1 MAHSFELILFS
12 NDVPYVQQA
21 TRAGLDGVIIDRE
34 NMGKSHRQLTRDTQ
48 VNYHTFDDLEQMRS
62 VSDIRTFCRINNLQD
77 IRIAEAKRAIRCGAD
92 EIFLPMVRTVAEV
105 TEVLQIIEG
114 KADLGILIE
123 TEEGIAIAEDLSHLP
138 LSHVYVGLNDLA
150 IARSMSNI
158 FENVYNGTVEYLRD
172 HFPHIPFGF
181 GGLTIP
187 PHGNPIP
194 TVLLMAEMMRLECN
208 FTFLRRSFLRD
219 VPIDK
224 LGDAI
229 PLIKSSLQT
238 YTNRTV
244 DKIEEHQNMINS
256 YILDIMADS

>member
-12 NDVPYVQQA
+12 NDVSYVQQA
-21 TRAGLDGVIIDRE
+21 TQAGLDGVIIDRE
-34 NMGKSHRQLTRDTQ
+34 NIGKSHRQFERDTQ
-48 VNYHTFDDLEQMRS
+48 VNFHTFDDLKRMS
-62 VSDIRTFCRINNLQD
+62 KVSNIRTFCRINNLQD
-77 IRIAEAKRAIRCGAD
+77 IRIAEAKRAIQCGAD

-105 TEVLQIIEG
+105 TEVLEITED

-123 TEEGIAIAEDLSHLP
+123 TEEAIAIADDLSQLP
-138 LSHVYVGLNDLA
+138 LSHIYVGLNDLA

-158 FENVYNGTVEYLRD
+158 FENLYNGTVEHLRD
-172 HFPHIPFGF
+172 HFSHIPFGF

-194 TVLLMAEMMRLECN
+194 TVLLMAEMMRLECK
-208 FTFLRRSFLRD
+208 FTFLRRSFLKD

-224 LGDAI
+224 LEDSI
-229 PLIKSSLQT
+229 PLIKSSLQA

-244 DKIEEHQNMINS
+244 DKIEEHQSMINS
-256 YILDIMADS
+256 HILDIMADS